1 MLPIITARKSK
12 PKELKFSDIV
22 AGQVYTYGS
31 GRCVYM
37 RVYGDK
43 SVCLTDATVSGVL
56 DDSMHYGLRILE
68 AELHVKD

>member
-12 PKELKFSDIV
+12 PKELKFSDIKD
-22 AGQVYTYGS
+22 GQVYTYGS
-31 GRCVYM
+31 GRYVYM
-37 RVYGDK
+37 RVCGDK
-43 SVCLTDATVSGVL
+43 SVCLTDATVTEVL